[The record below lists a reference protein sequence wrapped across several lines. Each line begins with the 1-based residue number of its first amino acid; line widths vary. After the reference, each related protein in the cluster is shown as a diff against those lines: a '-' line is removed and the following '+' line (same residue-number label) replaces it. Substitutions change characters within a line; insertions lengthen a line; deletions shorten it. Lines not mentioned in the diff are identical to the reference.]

1 MDKRNIA
8 STGMLACWLAG
19 MLTSLILLR
28 MDGHVW
34 THDMLSTRAP
44 VGAKKCHFPC
54 QDAFQNKKKKP

>member
-1 MDKRNIA
+1 MYKRNIA

-44 VGAKKCHFPC
+44 VGAKNVIFPVKMP
-54 QDAFQNKKKKP
+54 F